1 MKTKCRAFVFTLA
14 TLICSLALLPQVQG
28 QTHWWN
34 DAVFYEVFVRSFYD
48 SNGDGIGDLQGLIK
62 KLDYLNDGNPSTTSD
77 LGVAG
82 IWLMPIFLSPSYHGY
97 DVTNYKDINQDYGT
111 LQVFQALIDSA
122 HARGIRVV
130 IDFVM
135 NHTSSQHTW
144 FVQSSS
150 SPTSPFRDW
159 YVWRSTDPGD
169 IGPWGQKVWYL
180 NNGAYYFAL
189 FWSGMPDLNYSNT
202 LVKSTMFEASKF
214 WLDTMRV
221 DGFRLDAAKHIFE
234 DGPVMENVPA
244 TFTFLRDF
252 RQFTKG
258 VKSDM
263 MTVGEVWSP
272 TAQVAP
278 YVDGTGL
285 DFCFEFQLASTII
298 DAVKTGQPGE
308 VDAQMQ
314 TVVRS
319 YPPLQY
325 ATFLTNH
332 DQDRV
337 FAQLSQDSGKMKLAA
352 ALYLTL
358 PGVPFVYYGEEIGM
372 TGAGVDE
379 NKRTPMQWND
389 SVYAGFTTGVPWR
402 PVNSGFA
409 QVNVRTMQSDSLSLW
424 SWYRKLIS
432 ARNANVSLRTGDYAS
447 MSTPNIGLYAFARR
461 TSGEV
466 AFVLHNFTS
475 TAMSN
480 TVLSL
485 DSSSLKAGVYTV
497 ADVLSGD
504 SIGTVTLNSLGGFSG
519 WEGNSVVP
527 PLGSVVLK
535 VDTIRM
541 IPTSVADN
549 EGNARVEEYRLSQ
562 NYPNPF
568 NPTTKIQ
575 FTIVDRQ
582 LTIIKVYDVLGRDV
596 ATLVNEVK
604 EPGTYTVEFDA
615 RLSGGQGSSLTSGVF
630 FYRLQAGD
638 FVQTRK
644 FLLLR

>member
-1 MKTKCRAFVFTLA
+1 MAFTLA
-14 TLICSLALLPQVQG
+14 FLLCPLVLLPPVQG
-28 QTHWWN
+28 QTRWWN

-48 SNGDGIGDLQGLIK
+48 SNGDGIGDLQGLIR

-77 LGVAG
+77 LGVTG
-82 IWLMPIFLSPSYHGY
+82 IWLMPIFPSPSYHGY
-97 DVTNYKDINQDYGT
+97 DVTNYKEINQDYGT
-111 LQVFQALIDSA
+111 LQVFRALIDSA
-122 HARGIRVV
+122 HARGIKVV

-135 NHTSSQHTW
+135 NHTSSQHAW
-144 FVQSSS
+144 FLQSSS
-150 SPTSPFRDW
+150 SSSSPFRDW
-159 YVWRSTDPGD
+159 YIWRTTDPGY
-169 IGPWGQKVWYL
+169 IGPWGQKVWYS

-189 FWSGMPDLNYSNT
+189 FWSGMPDLNYSNN

-244 TFTFLRDF
+244 TFMFLRDF

-272 TAQVAP
+272 TNQVAP

-308 VDAQMQ
+308 VDTQMQ

-337 FAQLSQDSGKMKLAA
+337 FGQLSEDSGKMKLAA

-372 TGAGVDE
+372 TGAGADE

-389 SVYAGFTTGVPWR
+389 GVYAGFTTGVPWR

-409 QVNVRTMQSDSLSLW
+409 QINVRTMQSDSLSLW
-424 SWYRKLIS
+424 SWYRRLIS

-447 MSTPNIGLYAFARR
+447 VSTPNTGLYAFARR
-461 TSGEV
+461 TSEEV
-466 AFVLHNFTS
+466 AIVLHNFGGT
-475 TAMSN
+475 TMSN
-480 TVLSL
+480 PVLSL
-485 DSSSLKAGVYTV
+485 DSSSLKAGAYTV
-497 ADVLSGD
+497 ANMLSGD
-504 SIGTVTLNSLGGFSG
+504 SIGTVTLNSLGGFGGWSG
-519 WEGNSVVP
+519 NVVIP
-527 PLGSVVLK
+527 SLGSVLLK
-535 VDTIRM
+535 VDTLRM
-541 IPTSVADN
+541 IPTSVAEN
-549 EGNARVEEYRLSQ
+549 EANARAVEFQLSQ
-562 NYPNPF
+562 NFPNPF
-568 NPTTKIQ
+568 NPNTTIRFALPQ
-575 FTIVDRQ
+575 RSLVF
-582 LTIIKVYDVLGRDV
+582 LTVFNTLGQQV
-596 ATLVNEVK
+596 ATLVHGEEEVGHH
-604 EPGTYTVEFDA
+604 EVTFDGSG
-615 RLSGGQGSSLTSGVF
+615 LSSGVY
-630 FYRLQAGD
+630 FYRLSASPLAGPAASTYIE
-638 FVQTRK
+638 TRR
-644 FLLLR
+644 LLLLK